1 MAIQIRDELE
11 MTDNLWETVEFPRQN
26 VLSKTL
32 IQYFEISD
40 FLLYMY
46 LCI

>member
-26 VLSKTL
+26 VISKML

-40 FLLYMY
+40 FLFYMY
-46 LCI
+46 LKV